1 MVTLLFDLTQGIE
14 TFFELLHGIIVRTVD
29 SNLFV
34 VISNTPQE
42 FPHIHF
48 NLFWNVIQ
56 VVVEFMFGV
65 LKYSYLN

>member
-1 MVTLLFDLTQGIE
+1 MVTLLFDLTQCIE

-42 FPHIHF
+42 FPYIHF
-48 NLFWNVIQ
+48 KLFWNVIH